1 MKNLE
6 EKENKK
12 KNEIDILDKT
22 LDDMSI
28 LEKTVDEMLKGLLFI
43 ILCMLMLLVIIFIFA
58 SVDMISD
65 MIQ

>member
-12 KNEIDILDKT
+12 NEVDMLDKT
-22 LDDMSI
+22 LDDISI
-28 LEKTVDEMLKGLLFI
+28 LEKTVYEMLKGLFFI
-43 ILCMLMLLVIIFIFA
+43 MLCMLMFLVIIFIFA
-58 SVDMISD
+58 GVDMISD

>member
-6 EKENKK
+6 EKENK

-28 LEKTVDEMLKGLLFI
+28 LEKTVDEMLKILFFI
-43 ILCMLMLLVIIFIFA
+43 MLCMLILLVIIFIFA
-58 SVDMISD
+58 GVDMISN

>member
-12 KNEIDILDKT
+12 NEVDILDKT
-22 LDDMSI
+22 LDDRSI
-28 LEKTVDEMLKGLLFI
+28 LEKTVDEMLKGLFFI
-43 ILCMLMLLVIIFIFA
+43 MLCMLMLLVIVFIFA
-58 SVDMISD
+58 GVDMISD

>member
-12 KNEIDILDKT
+12 NKIDMLDKT
-22 LDDMSI
+22 LDDISI
-28 LEKTVDEMLKGLLFI
+28 LEKTVDEMLKGLFFI
-43 ILCMLMLLVIIFIFA
+43 ILCMLILLVIIFIFVG
-58 SVDMISD
+58 VDVISD

>member
-12 KNEIDILDKT
+12 NEIDMLDNT
-22 LDDMSI
+22 LDDMNIS
-28 LEKTVDEMLKGLLFI
+28 EKIVDAMLKGLFFI
-43 ILCMLMLLVIIFIFA
+43 MLCMLMLLVIIFIFA

>member
-12 KNEIDILDKT
+12 NKIDMLDKT
-22 LDDMSI
+22 LDDRSI
-28 LEKTVDEMLKGLLFI
+28 LEKTVDEMLKGLFFI
-43 ILCMLMLLVIIFIFA
+43 MLCMLILLVIIFIFVG
-58 SVDMISD
+58 VDMISD

>member
-28 LEKTVDEMLKGLLFI
+28 LEKTVDEMLKGLF
-43 ILCMLMLLVIIFIFA
+43 
-58 SVDMISD
+58 S
-65 MIQ
+65 

>member
-12 KNEIDILDKT
+12 NEVDMLDKI

-28 LEKTVDEMLKGLLFI
+28 LEKTVDEMLKGLFFI
-43 ILCMLMLLVIIFIFA
+43 MLCMLMLLVIIFIFA
-58 SVDMISD
+58 CVDMISD
-65 MIQ
+65 TIQ

>member
-12 KNEIDILDKT
+12 KNEIDLLDKT

-28 LEKTVDEMLKGLLFI
+28 LEKTVDEMLKGLFFI
-43 ILCMLMLLVIIFIFA
+43 VLCMLILLVIIFIFVG
-58 SVDMISD
+58 VDIISD

>member
-6 EKENKK
+6 VKENKK
-12 KNEIDILDKT
+12 NEVDMIDKT

-28 LEKTVDEMLKGLLFI
+28 LEKTVDDMLKELFFI
-43 ILCMLMLLVIIFIFA
+43 MLCMLMLLVIVFIFA

>member
-6 EKENKK
+6 EKENK

-22 LDDMSI
+22 LDDMI
-28 LEKTVDEMLKGLLFI
+28 TLEKTVDKMLKGLFFI
-43 ILCMLMLLVIIFIFA
+43 MLCILMLLVIVFIFA
-58 SVDMISD
+58 GIDMISD

>member
-12 KNEIDILDKT
+12 KNEVDMLNDT

-28 LEKTVDEMLKGLLFI
+28 LEKTVDEMLKRLFFI
-43 ILCMLMLLVIIFIFA
+43 MLCMLMLLVIVFIFVC
-58 SVDMISD
+58 VDMISN

>member
-12 KNEIDILDKT
+12 NEVDMLNDT

-28 LEKTVDEMLKGLLFI
+28 LEKTVDEMLKGLFFI
-43 ILCMLMLLVIIFIFA
+43 MLCMLILLVIIFIFVG
-58 SVDMISD
+58 VDVISD
-65 MIQ
+65 IIQ

>member
-6 EKENKK
+6 EKKNK
-12 KNEIDILDKT
+12 KNEVDILNDT

-28 LEKTVDEMLKGLLFI
+28 LEKTVDEMLKGLFFI
-43 ILCMLMLLVIIFIFA
+43 MLCMLMLLVIVFIFVG
-58 SVDMISD
+58 VDMISN

>member
-12 KNEIDILDKT
+12 NEIDMLNDT
-22 LDDMSI
+22 LDNMSI
-28 LEKTVDEMLKGLLFI
+28 LEKTVDEMLKGLFFI
-43 ILCMLMLLVIIFIFA
+43 MLCMLVLLVIIFIFA
-58 SVDMISD
+58 GVDMISD

>member
-12 KNEIDILDKT
+12 NEIDMLDKT

-28 LEKTVDEMLKGLLFI
+28 LEKTVDEMLKGLFFI
-43 ILCMLMLLVIIFIFA
+43 MLCILMLLVIVFIFA
-58 SVDMISD
+58 GIDMISD

>member
-12 KNEIDILDKT
+12 NKIDMLDKT
-22 LDDMSI
+22 LDDISI
-28 LEKTVDEMLKGLLFI
+28 LEKTVDEMLKGLFFI
-43 ILCMLMLLVIIFIFA
+43 MLCMLILLVIIFIFVG
-58 SVDMISD
+58 VDIISD

>member
-12 KNEIDILDKT
+12 NEIDMLDNT
-22 LDDMSI
+22 LDDINIS
-28 LEKTVDEMLKGLLFI
+28 EKIVDAILKGLFFI
-43 ILCMLMLLVIIFIFA
+43 ILCMLILLVIVFIFA
-58 SVDMISD
+58 GVDMISD

>member
-12 KNEIDILDKT
+12 NEIDIIDKT

-28 LEKTVDEMLKGLLFI
+28 LEKTVDEMLKGLFFI
-43 ILCMLMLLVIIFIFA
+43 MLCMLMLLVIVFIFA
-58 SVDMISD
+58 GVDMISY

>member
-12 KNEIDILDKT
+12 NEVDMLDKT
-22 LDDMSI
+22 LDDISI
-28 LEKTVDEMLKGLLFI
+28 LEKTVDEMLKGLFFI
-43 ILCMLMLLVIIFIFA
+43 MLCMLMLLIIVFIFA
-58 SVDMISD
+58 GIDMISD

>member
-12 KNEIDILDKT
+12 NEVDMLDKT

-28 LEKTVDEMLKGLLFI
+28 LEKTVDEMLKGLFFI
-43 ILCMLMLLVIIFIFA
+43 ILCMLMILVIIFIF
-58 SVDMISD
+58 VGIDMISD

>member
-6 EKENKK
+6 EKKNK
-12 KNEIDILDKT
+12 KNEIDMLDKT

-28 LEKTVDEMLKGLLFI
+28 LEKTVDEMLKGLFFI
-43 ILCMLMLLVIIFIFA
+43 MLYMLMLLVIVFIFA
-58 SVDMISD
+58 GVDMISD

>member
-12 KNEIDILDKT
+12 NEIDIIDKT

-28 LEKTVDEMLKGLLFI
+28 LEKTVDEMLKGLFFI
-43 ILCMLMLLVIIFIFA
+43 MLCMLILLVIVFIFA
-58 SVDMISD
+58 GIDMISD

>member
-6 EKENKK
+6 ENKNK

-22 LDDMSI
+22 LNDMSI
-28 LEKTVDEMLKGLLFI
+28 LEKTVDEMLKELFFSM
-43 ILCMLMLLVIIFIFA
+43 LCMLILLVIVFIFA
-58 SVDMISD
+58 GVDMISN

>member
-12 KNEIDILDKT
+12 NEIDMIDKT
-22 LDDMSI
+22 LDDMNI
-28 LEKTVDEMLKGLLFI
+28 LEKTVDEMLKGLFFI
-43 ILCMLMLLVIIFIFA
+43 MLCMLMPLVIVFIFVG
-58 SVDMISD
+58 VDMISN